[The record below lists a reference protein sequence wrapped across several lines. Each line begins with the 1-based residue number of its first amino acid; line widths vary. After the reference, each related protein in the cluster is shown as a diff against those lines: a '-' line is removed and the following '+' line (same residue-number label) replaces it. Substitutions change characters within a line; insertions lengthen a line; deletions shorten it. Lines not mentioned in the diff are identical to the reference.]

1 MLILI
6 KNAELYSPEYL
17 GKQDIL
23 IGGTKILR
31 IQKEVN
37 VEADLRID
45 ASGLLAVPGIIDAHV
60 HIAGAGG
67 EGGPYTRT
75 PEMPINLMIEG
86 GLTGIVGCLGTD
98 GMTRNLESVLMKVK
112 AIREAGL
119 NAWMYTG
126 AYQVPT
132 PTFFGDVGKDIALI
146 DEIIGVGEIAISDHR
161 SSWPSV
167 QELRRIAAHARVG
180 GMLGAKSGIL
190 NLHMGDAKNPF
201 QPIEE
206 VVKNSEISYKQFLP
220 THCNRN
226 HSIFQ
231 DAKTYAKKAYVDLTT
246 SSYPFFS
253 DVEIKPSL
261 ALKELLN
268 SGVPEEHITFTS
280 DANGSLPSFNHE
292 GELVKLEIGKPD
304 SILNEIR
311 DAVFIEKLPITQV
324 LKVATSNVAKILKL
338 KNKGNLKLNFD
349 ADLLLLNK
357 NFELEFVIA
366 NGNLLMDKT
375 KVKLKQL

>member
-190 NLHMGDAKNPF
+190 NLHMGEAKNPF

-220 THCNRN
+220 THGNRN

-280 DANGSLPSFNHE
+280 DANGSLPSFNNE

-338 KNKGNLKLNFD
+338 KNKGKLKLNFD

>member
-280 DANGSLPSFNHE
+280 DANGSLPSFNNE

-338 KNKGNLKLNFD
+338 KNKGKLKLNFD

>member
-280 DANGSLPSFNHE
+280 DANGSLPSFNNE